1 MNIYRRKIHLKYIL
15 LVLAL
20 LISMGSLYYTNQLVK
35 KLAHEE
41 RKKIEL
47 WARATS
53 LIITS
58 ENDESLIFLVE
69 VIQNNETVPVI
80 VLDDQGQVIMM
91 RNLDSLKAKKPGYIE
106 KRLGKMNLVSPP
118 IEIDLGKGQK
128 QYLYYD
134 RSTILTKLTNYP
146 IVQLTVIL
154 IFLLVAY
161 YAFNTSR
168 RAEQNQVWVGLSKE
182 TAHQLG
188 TPISSLMAW
197 LDILRAKWPDDNT
210 LTELEHDVLRLEKI
224 TERFSKIGARP
235 RLDMTNL
242 AEVIEKSVK
251 YLRNRS
257 SHRVSF
263 ELFLPN
269 EPVNLPLNAPLFDWV
284 LENIFKNAMD
294 AITGEG
300 KIKISLIDNQKY
312 VFIDISDSGKGIPR
326 GKYKTIFK
334 PGYTTKRRGWGLG
347 LSLTKRIVEEYHG
360 GKIFVAASEPGKGT
374 TIRIS
379 LKRKIRLMD
388 TAKPNGSSA

>member
-1 MNIYRRKIHLKYIL
+1 
-15 LVLAL
+15 
-20 LISMGSLYYTNQLVK
+20 
-35 KLAHEE
+35 
-41 RKKIEL
+41 
-47 WARATS
+47 
-53 LIITS
+53 
-58 ENDESLIFLVE
+58 
-69 VIQNNETVPVI
+69 
-80 VLDDQGQVIMM
+80 
-91 RNLDSLKAKKPGYIE
+91 
-106 KRLGKMNLVSPP
+106 
-118 IEIDLGKGQK
+118 
-128 QYLYYD
+128 
-134 RSTILTKLTNYP
+134 
-146 IVQLTVIL
+146 
-154 IFLLVAY
+154 
-161 YAFNTSR
+161 
-168 RAEQNQVWVGLSKE
+168 
-182 TAHQLG
+182 
-188 TPISSLMAW
+188 
-197 LDILRAKWPDDNT
+197 
-210 LTELEHDVLRLEKI
+210 
-224 TERFSKIGARP
+224 
-235 RLDMTNL
+235 MTNL

-269 EPVNLPLNAPLFDWV
+269 EPVHLPLNAPLFDWV

-379 LKRKIRLMD
+379 LKRKIRQMD